1 MATLQ
6 LMHISAI
13 LRGKL
18 MPGSCTFKI
27 AILIHFDSHFL
38 NRIQAQNVETFGQ
51 NVCCNFTQLDTAHV
65 DFDNFAA
72 LVLFNAIA
80 IVIKFGKC
88 RCHFVHVL
96 AQGMQKEIIGDF
108 DNDFREPQKQLGEL
122 QFLLV
127 LEADLGLVGEY
138 LVRAEVGV
146 TSDGTDPGVGV
157 QHVHGRVA
165 FVLQHFVE
173 AEDVLVIPVVG

>member
-1 MATLQ
+1 
-6 LMHISAI
+6 MHISAI

-18 MPGSCTFKI
+18 KPVSCTFKI

-51 NVCCNFTQLDTAHV
+51 NFCCNFAQLDTAHV
-65 DFDNFAA
+65 DFDDFPT
-72 LVLFNAIA
+72 LVLFNAITI
-80 IVIKFGKC
+80 IVKFGKC

-96 AQGMQKEIIGDF
+96 AQGMQKEIIGYF
-108 DNDFREPQKQLGEL
+108 DDDFREPQKQLGEL

-138 LVRAEVGV
+138 LVGAEVGV
-146 TSDGTDPGVGV
+146 ASDGTDPGVGV
-157 QHVHGRVA
+157 QHVHGGVA
-165 FVLQHFVE
+165 LVLQHFVK
-173 AEDVLVIPVVG
+173 AEDVLVISVVG